1 MLDRNIM
8 DALIEDIELRFN
20 NSGYSD
26 HEIGWSEK
34 KKHPDYDLW
43 YVTSGEVTIDYEG
56 GRSTAREGDIVF
68 FNPGVIYSAYCIDSP
83 CSHIFTHFDFP
94 LGQRINF
101 LNDFDLMGTIPQHY
115 FKTEGPLFRSTFDA
129 YKNKEPMSALLLK
142 GYFLVL
148 LAKLLAIPKNNS
160 LVADMSVERTV
171 HYAKL
176 KPVLQY
182 INEHLGEPIPASL
195 LADMISMS
203 PKYFYAFFKSNIGL
217 TPQSYITK
225 MRMNRARELLMDRKL
240 TVKEIAY
247 QLGFSDPYTFS
258 KIFKRFHK
266 ISPSRFSNH
275 T

>member
-8 DALIEDIELRFN
+8 DALIEDVELRFN

-26 HEIGWSEK
+26 HEMGWSES

-43 YVTSGEVTIDYEG
+43 YVTSGEITIDYQG

-68 FNPGVIYSAYCIDSP
+68 FNPGVAYSAYCLDAP
-83 CSHIFTHFDFP
+83 CSHIFTHFDFQ
-94 LGQRINF
+94 LGQRVHF
-101 LNDFDLMGTIPQHY
+101 LNDFDLMGVIPHHN

-129 YKNKEPMSALLLK
+129 YKNKQPMSALMLK
-142 GYFLVL
+142 GCFLVL
-148 LAKLLAIPKNNS
+148 LAKLLAIPKENS
-160 LVADMSVERTV
+160 PAAKTPVERTV

-182 INEHLGEPIPASL
+182 IDEHIGESIPAAL
-195 LADMISMS
+195 LAEMIHMS
-203 PKYFYAFFKSNIGL
+203 PKYFYAFFKTNIGL

-258 KIFKRFHK
+258 KVFKRFHK
-266 ISPSRFSNH
+266 IPPSRFSDH